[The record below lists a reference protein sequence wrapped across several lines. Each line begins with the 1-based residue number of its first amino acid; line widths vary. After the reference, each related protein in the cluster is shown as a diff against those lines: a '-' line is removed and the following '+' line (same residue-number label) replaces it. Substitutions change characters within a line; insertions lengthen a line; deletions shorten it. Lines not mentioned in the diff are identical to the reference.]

1 MRRLSVVV
9 FALLVS
15 PTLAAQ
21 TNAGA
26 TSTPIVAVSGA
37 ASKSIPADHATVYIS
52 VETHASTAEQ
62 AGRENARVQQAVVA
76 ALRGAGGD
84 SVDLSGAGYIVRP
97 DNRSEF
103 SAQPATP
110 TGYVANNTVHIEVR
124 RLDRI
129 GALIDTALAAGA
141 NRVSGINFT
150 SSAEREARRSV
161 LAEAVANARSDAEA
175 IATAAGGS
183 RTRAARKRSSSRSR
197 RSAARPI
204 DRAQY
209 TTGRGSRSVRDATG
223 DNRGHR
229 QSDRRWTARSRRKS
243 HRQCE
248 VGVRAEAVT
257 RLDALE

>member
-1 MRRLSVVV
+1 MRRLSVVIC
-9 FALLVS
+9 ALLVS

-26 TSTPIVAVSGA
+26 TSTPIVAVSGT

-76 ALRGAGGD
+76 ALRGAGAD

-103 SAQPATP
+103 SAQAATP
-110 TGYVANNTVHIEVR
+110 MGYVANNIVHIEVR

-161 LAEAVANARSDAEA
+161 LAEAVTNARSDAEA

-183 RTRAARKRSSSRSR
+183 LGRLIELNTQQGDGLEAFAFRQATIVGIASQTDVGRRAV
-197 RSAARPI
+197 
-204 DRAQY
+204 D
-209 TTGRGSRSVRDATG
+209 VR
-223 DNRGHR
+223 
-229 QSDRRWTARSRRKS
+229 
-243 HRQCE
+243 
-248 VGVRAEAVT
+248 VT
-257 RLDALE
+257 VNAKWEFVPKP

>member
-52 VETHASTAEQ
+52 IETHASTAEQ

-183 RTRAARKRSSSRSR
+183 LGRLIELNTQQGEGLEAFAMRQATIVGIVSQTDVGRRAV
-197 RSAARPI
+197 
-204 DRAQY
+204 D
-209 TTGRGSRSVRDATG
+209 VR
-223 DNRGHR
+223 
-229 QSDRRWTARSRRKS
+229 
-243 HRQCE
+243 
-248 VGVRAEAVT
+248 VT
-257 RLDALE
+257 VNAKWEFVPKP

>member
-84 SVDLSGAGYIVRP
+84 SVDLSGARYIVRP

-183 RTRAARKRSSSRSR
+183 LGRLIELNTQQGEGLEAFAMRQATIVGIVSQTDVGRRAV
-197 RSAARPI
+197 
-204 DRAQY
+204 D
-209 TTGRGSRSVRDATG
+209 VR
-223 DNRGHR
+223 
-229 QSDRRWTARSRRKS
+229 
-243 HRQCE
+243 
-248 VGVRAEAVT
+248 VT
-257 RLDALE
+257 VNAKWEFVPKP

>member
-183 RTRAARKRSSSRSR
+183 LGRLIELNTQQGEGLEAFAMRQATIVGIVSQTDVGRRAV
-197 RSAARPI
+197 
-204 DRAQY
+204 D
-209 TTGRGSRSVRDATG
+209 VR
-223 DNRGHR
+223 
-229 QSDRRWTARSRRKS
+229 
-243 HRQCE
+243 
-248 VGVRAEAVT
+248 VT
-257 RLDALE
+257 VNAKWEFVPKP

>member
-52 VETHASTAEQ
+52 IETHASTAEQ

-175 IATAAGGS
+175 MATAAGGS
-183 RTRAARKRSSSRSR
+183 LGRLIELNTQQGEGLEAFAMRQATIVGIVSQTDVGRRAV
-197 RSAARPI
+197 
-204 DRAQY
+204 D
-209 TTGRGSRSVRDATG
+209 VR
-223 DNRGHR
+223 
-229 QSDRRWTARSRRKS
+229 
-243 HRQCE
+243 
-248 VGVRAEAVT
+248 VT
-257 RLDALE
+257 VNAKWEFVPKP

>member
-175 IATAAGGS
+175 MATAAGGS
-183 RTRAARKRSSSRSR
+183 LGRLIELNTQQGEGLEAFAMRQATIVGIVSQTDVGRRAV
-197 RSAARPI
+197 
-204 DRAQY
+204 D
-209 TTGRGSRSVRDATG
+209 VR
-223 DNRGHR
+223 
-229 QSDRRWTARSRRKS
+229 
-243 HRQCE
+243 
-248 VGVRAEAVT
+248 VT
-257 RLDALE
+257 VNAKWEFVPKP